1 MKLGVVGCGLVLR
14 RLAILNQI
22 AVVLGSVIRLRA
34 SIRSEPL
41 TGPKIAESLLSWSL
55 PLNVSVLET
64 LWVMRY
70 LLHRDRTTEGVC
82 QPGTDR
88 AGSELAIA
96 HLALGVL
103 GLLAV
108 RFRGMFWFATI
119 VGQTVFLGG
128 VAAVNAREILK
139 DKMYLFDVLMSLAH
153 VGLLRVYDPLEA
165 ARPLPARRRRWFG
178 ARS

>member
-1 MKLGVVGCGLVLR
+1 MFKGLAV
-14 RLAILNQI
+14 LNQV
-22 AVVLGSVIRLRA
+22 AVVLGSVVQLRA
-34 SIRSEPL
+34 GIRSEPL
-41 TGPKIAESLLSWSL
+41 TRRKIAESLLGWSL
-55 PLNVSVLET
+55 PLNVGVLET
-64 LWVMRY
+64 LWFVSY
-70 LLHRDRTTEGVC
+70 LLHRDRTTEGVG

-88 AGSELAIA
+88 AGSELAVA

-103 GLLAV
+103 GLLAF

-165 ARPLPARRRRWFG
+165 APLPARRRRWFG
-178 ARS
+178 AQS